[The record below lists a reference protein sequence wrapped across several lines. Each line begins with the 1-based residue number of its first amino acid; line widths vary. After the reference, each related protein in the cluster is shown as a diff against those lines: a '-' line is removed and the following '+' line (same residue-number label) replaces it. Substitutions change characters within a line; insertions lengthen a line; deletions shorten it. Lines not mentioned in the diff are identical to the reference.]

1 MRMLDF
7 GPYFR
12 STVGFDRMF
21 DQLENLATRDSEEN
35 YPPYNIEKTGEDAY
49 RIVMAVAGFAPDEL
63 SVTTRENQLLVVGKH
78 ADNPDTQYLHH
89 GIGARAFQRV
99 FSLADYVQVTGAQ
112 LVNGL
117 LVIELKREVPEALKP
132 RTITIKADGTRP
144 TALGRAA
151 AA

>member
-21 DQLENLATRDSEEN
+21 DQLETVSTREADDG
-35 YPPYNIEKTGEDAY
+35 YPPYNIEKTGEDSY
-49 RIVMAVAGFAPDEL
+49 RIVMAVAGFGTDEL

-78 ADNPDTQYLHH
+78 AETETAQYLHR
-89 GIGARAFQRV
+89 GIGARAFQRQ

-112 LVNGL
+112 LDNGL
-117 LVIELKREVPEALKP
+117 LVIDLKREVPEALKP
-132 RTITIKADGTRP
+132 RTIAIAARDAKP
-144 TALGRAA
+144 TALGGKAA
-151 AA
+151 

>member
-21 DQLENLATRDSEEN
+21 DQLENLATRDSDDN

-63 SVTTRENQLLVVGKH
+63 SVSTRENQLLVVGKH
-78 ADNPDTQYLHH
+78 AENPDTQYLHH
-89 GIGARAFQRV
+89 GIGARAFQRQ
-99 FSLADYVQVTGAQ
+99 FSLADYVQVSGAQ
-112 LVNGL
+112 LDNGL
-117 LVIELKREVPEALKP
+117 LVIELKREVPEALRP
-132 RTITIKADGTRP
+132 RTISIASDGAKP
-144 TALGRAA
+144 AQVGKVA
-151 AA
+151 